1 MEKAF
6 ENPVKFCKLLWRM
19 ADIISTWKTIFW
31 FYRIY
36 FGFILLHWAV
46 VGATICATKKDVAEG
61 EDIMV
66 VVSTQ
71 K

>member
-6 ENPVKFCKLLWRM
+6 ENSVKFCKLLWRM